1 MVLNM
6 WMTIDEA
13 LKRVRSHA
21 DVLGAGV
28 ATANGEL
35 IRAAGD
41 FDARGETRGSSGRRR
56 RARRRG
62 RVGRGGVRLA
72 VEIDG
77 DGAGE
82 TRRSRTHRHAM
93 RGRGAR
99 RVDAV
104 TRRETRDE
112 TRREET
118 PRRANERTSRR
129 EGKRTRKRTKGKRMQ
144 GTTLN
149 RAVCAR
155 HRSGRSA
162 PLKARHRRRRARRRD
177 ARGSRRRASS
187 STPGPTPHSDEC
199 SSRAHFG
206 ALTHD
211 ERVKALGEAVLKSGA
226 LIFTKCRFESTPPS
240 NDDFLQAFGFSDSD
254 EVVGLND
261 EQLIDKVLSSGESG
275 KMFHHSYRGESIT
288 DLPKIWQAPTTQVLR
303 VQRTMW
309 FKERAIVK
317 GGDDMKLHEYI
328 VLKSPHKSSS
338 IGDEVLG
345 VAVLDGI

>member
-1 MVLNM
+1 
-6 WMTIDEA
+6 
-13 LKRVRSHA
+13 
-21 DVLGAGV
+21 
-28 ATANGEL
+28 
-35 IRAAGD
+35 
-41 FDARGETRGSSGRRR
+41 
-56 RARRRG
+56 
-62 RVGRGGVRLA
+62 
-72 VEIDG
+72 
-77 DGAGE
+77 
-82 TRRSRTHRHAM
+82 
-93 RGRGAR
+93 
-99 RVDAV
+99 
-104 TRRETRDE
+104 
-112 TRREET
+112 
-118 PRRANERTSRR
+118 
-129 EGKRTRKRTKGKRMQ
+129 MQ

-155 HRSGRSA
+155 HRSGTLAREG
-162 PLKARHRRRRARRRD
+162 ARHRRRRARRRD

-226 LIFTKCRFESTPPS
+226 LIFTKCRSGKYTAV

-261 EQLIDKVLSSGESG
+261 EQLIDKVLSNGESG

-288 DLPKIWQAPTTQVLR
+288 DLPKIWQAHDDEVLAS
-303 VQRTMW
+303 QRTMW

>member
-1 MVLNM
+1 
-6 WMTIDEA
+6 
-13 LKRVRSHA
+13 
-21 DVLGAGV
+21 
-28 ATANGEL
+28 
-35 IRAAGD
+35 
-41 FDARGETRGSSGRRR
+41 
-56 RARRRG
+56 
-62 RVGRGGVRLA
+62 
-72 VEIDG
+72 
-77 DGAGE
+77 
-82 TRRSRTHRHAM
+82 
-93 RGRGAR
+93 
-99 RVDAV
+99 
-104 TRRETRDE
+104 
-112 TRREET
+112 
-118 PRRANERTSRR
+118 
-129 EGKRTRKRTKGKRMQ
+129 MQ

-155 HRSGRSA
+155 HRSGTLAREG
-162 PLKARHRRRRARRRD
+162 ARHRRRHARRRD
-177 ARGSRRRASS
+177 ARGSRRRSSS

-226 LIFTKCRFESTPPS
+226 LIFTKCRSGKYTAV

-288 DLPKIWQAPTTQVLR
+288 DLPKIWQAHDDEVLAS
-303 VQRTMW
+303 QRTMW

>member
-1 MVLNM
+1 
-6 WMTIDEA
+6 
-13 LKRVRSHA
+13 
-21 DVLGAGV
+21 
-28 ATANGEL
+28 
-35 IRAAGD
+35 
-41 FDARGETRGSSGRRR
+41 
-56 RARRRG
+56 
-62 RVGRGGVRLA
+62 
-72 VEIDG
+72 
-77 DGAGE
+77 
-82 TRRSRTHRHAM
+82 
-93 RGRGAR
+93 
-99 RVDAV
+99 
-104 TRRETRDE
+104 
-112 TRREET
+112 
-118 PRRANERTSRR
+118 
-129 EGKRTRKRTKGKRMQ
+129 MQ

-155 HRSGRSA
+155 HRSGTLR
-162 PLKARHRRRRARRRD
+162 KERRHSVDGGD
-177 ARGSRRRASS
+177 ATLEVRTASVLVP
-187 STPGPTPHSDEC
+187 PGPTPHSDEC

-226 LIFTKCRFESTPPS
+226 LIFTKCRSGKYTAV

-261 EQLIDKVLSSGESG
+261 EQLIDKVLSNGESG

-288 DLPKIWQAPTTQVLR
+288 DLPKIWQAHDDEVLAS
-303 VQRTMW
+303 QRTMW

>member
-1 MVLNM
+1 MR
-6 WMTIDEA
+6 A
-13 LKRVRSHA
+13 SP
-21 DVLGAGV
+21 LG
-28 ATANGEL
+28 
-35 IRAAGD
+35 
-41 FDARGETRGSSGRRR
+41 DA
-56 RARRRG
+56 
-62 RVGRGGVRLA
+62 
-72 VEIDG
+72 
-77 DGAGE
+77 
-82 TRRSRTHRHAM
+82 
-93 RGRGAR
+93 
-99 RVDAV
+99 
-104 TRRETRDE
+104 
-112 TRREET
+112 
-118 PRRANERTSRR
+118 
-129 EGKRTRKRTKGKRMQ
+129 
-144 GTTLN
+144 
-149 RAVCAR
+149 
-155 HRSGRSA
+155 
-162 PLKARHRRRRARRRD
+162 RARRRD

-226 LIFTKCRFESTPPS
+226 LIFTKCRSGKYTAV

-261 EQLIDKVLSSGESG
+261 EQLIDKVLSNGESG

-288 DLPKIWQAPTTQVLR
+288 DLPKIWQAHDDEVLAS
-303 VQRTMW
+303 QRTMW